1 MLKGSCGA
9 EREGHPLSKRI
20 RHASRRNRRA
30 PPRQRGKREDM
41 RPLNLGGTTK
51 YPRYSRPSAFCWQG
65 WEYFFAPDGAG
76 FHFCFPT
83 LETALGGVFRM
94 HRRRDAIYSAVTG
107 APRAISFL
115 SWQKRYGRKD
125 RGRRG
130 IALSRLKKHFASACH
145 SPMMRPV
152 RNALRAAVQSGFPS
166 ARCAVRVALFAPVE
180 YLTYGSR

>member
-9 EREGHPLSKRI
+9 EREGHPPSKRI
-20 RHASRRNRRA
+20 RRA
-30 PPRQRGKREDM
+30 APKSPGSAPSARTKGGRS
-41 RPLNLGGTTK
+41 PLNLGGTTK

-107 APRAISFL
+107 APRARPRKLHILRSAASGRTHAVRCSSSPNCNRCAGLQFG
-115 SWQKRYGRKD
+115 SSPSCGKRYGRK
-125 RGRRG
+125 GR
-130 IALSRLKKHFASACH
+130 
-145 SPMMRPV
+145 
-152 RNALRAAVQSGFPS
+152 
-166 ARCAVRVALFAPVE
+166 
-180 YLTYGSR
+180 

>member
-9 EREGHPLSKRI
+9 EREGHPPSKRI
-20 RHASRRNRRA
+20 RRA
-30 PPRQRGKREDM
+30 APKSPGSAPSARTKGGRS
-41 RPLNLGGTTK
+41 PLNLGGTTK

-107 APRAISFL
+107 APRARPRKLHILRSAA
-115 SWQKRYGRKD
+115 SGRTHAFRCSSSPNCNRCTGLQFGSSPSCGKD
-125 RGRRG
+125 MEEKAAGTILLRGR
-130 IALSRLKKHFASACH
+130 A
-145 SPMMRPV
+145 
-152 RNALRAAVQSGFPS
+152 
-166 ARCAVRVALFAPVE
+166 
-180 YLTYGSR
+180 